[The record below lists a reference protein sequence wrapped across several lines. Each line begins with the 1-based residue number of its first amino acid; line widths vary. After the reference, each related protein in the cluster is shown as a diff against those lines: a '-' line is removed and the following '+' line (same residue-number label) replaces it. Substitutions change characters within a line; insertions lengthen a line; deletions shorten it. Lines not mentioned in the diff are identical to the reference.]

1 MATVK
6 GQEGEGCFRISRLT
20 SLPLPIFLKE
30 HKVTS
35 KLGCPCLEQGRGK
48 WGTEQ
53 ARKEVAK
60 PQHPHPN
67 TQTLTLVCHCTPA

>member
-6 GQEGEGCFRISRLT
+6 GQEGGFGISGLT
-20 SLPLPIFLKE
+20 SFPLPIFLKE

-35 KLGCPCLEQGRGK
+35 KLGCLCLGQGGGK

-67 TQTLTLVCHCTPA
+67 TRQTLTSVCHCTPA